1 MTAEVNS
8 ELIRILQALLL
19 AAREPLSQ
27 DRLLA
32 LFTDAERPSR
42 EVLKEALQRLQKEAE
57 GTSQELVELA
67 SGYRYQIRADYAS
80 WVSRLWEEKPPRYS
94 RALLETLALIAYRQP
109 VTRGEI
115 EEVRGVSVSSQIIR
129 TLEEREWIRVVG
141 HREVPGRPAL
151 YATTRQ
157 FLDYFNLQSLN
168 ALPPLDEIRELAEVD
183 ELEWQDDLDKA
194 PVSPLL
200 ELPEDD
206 QDGVDDQ
213 AMTPAD
219 LLNEPLP
226 EVTDLT
232 FADLAERF
240 TDDKDDSEQD
250 KSKQDDE

>member
-1 MTAEVNS
+1 MTSRVNT
-8 ELIRILQALLL
+8 ELARILQALLL
-19 AAREPLSQ
+19 AAREPLSL

-32 LFTDAERPSR
+32 LFTEAERPPR
-42 EVLKEALQRLQKEAE
+42 EEIKQALQQLQEEAL
-57 GTSQELVELA
+57 GSSQELVELA

-109 VTRGEI
+109 ATRGEI

-129 TLEEREWIRVVG
+129 TLEDREWVRVVG

-168 ALPPLDEIRELAEVD
+168 DLPPLDEIRELAEVD
-183 ELEWQDDLDKA
+183 EKEWQDDLDKA

-200 ELPEDD
+200 ELPEDE
-206 QDGVDDQ
+206 DGPDSDESL
-213 AMTPAD
+213 TPAD
-219 LLNEPLP
+219 LLNQELP
-226 EVTDLT
+226 EVSELT

-240 TDDKDDSEQD
+240 SDDKEDP
-250 KSKQDDE
+250 KKDEK